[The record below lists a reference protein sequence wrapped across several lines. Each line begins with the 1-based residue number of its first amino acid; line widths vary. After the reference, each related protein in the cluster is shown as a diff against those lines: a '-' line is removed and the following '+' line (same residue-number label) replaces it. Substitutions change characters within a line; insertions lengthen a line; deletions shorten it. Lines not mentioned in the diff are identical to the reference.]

1 MIDDVRDSYG
11 ALVDLYTEVN
21 RGGLDN
27 DRLSREW
34 TAEFAKQAAVGDGL
48 VADLG
53 CGPGFVTNHLAQLGL
68 NVVGY
73 DITPAMV
80 LKAQRLF
87 PELTFEVGDITALAV
102 ADSAFAGV
110 MSRYSLIH
118 MPVDELDNAFSE
130 FARVLKPGAP
140 ALVSFFAANSAEK
153 HGSPFDHK
161 VTTAYELFP
170 DTIVSTMQAAGFD
183 DFKIGVQGPSEGQRP
198 LDHATLLAHRAS
210 S

>member
-1 MIDDVRDSYG
+1 
-11 ALVDLYTEVN
+11 
-21 RGGLDN
+21 
-27 DRLSREW
+27 
-34 TAEFAKQAAVGDGL
+34 
-48 VADLG
+48 
-53 CGPGFVTNHLAQLGL
+53 
-68 NVVGY
+68 
-73 DITPAMV
+73 
-80 LKAQRLF
+80 
-87 PELTFEVGDITALAV
+87 
-102 ADSAFAGV
+102 V

-118 MPVDELDNAFSE
+118 MPVDALDNAFSE
-130 FARVLKPGAP
+130 FARVFKPGAP